1 MFKNRYALKPALF
14 ILFIAVS
21 SILQTAEMSASSF
34 GKDKGSEKFWV
45 EVAIDKGGRLVAGDS
60 ALVTFVVH
68 SALPIAKIE
77 SKPIRS
83 IKNATF
89 RSIRFDRDATA
100 SQYIYRGHVI
110 NTLIWAQIVVKP
122 EKTGEITIPECTYEA
137 QLYTSRYKGWF
148 GNDIYGDK
156 VKVEAK
162 SPKKVLTVIEKPS
175 RTTAE
180 MQGSGTIL

>member
-1 MFKNRYALKPALF
+1 MYASPLRN
-14 ILFIAVS
+14 
-21 SILQTAEMSASSF
+21 
-34 GKDKGSEKFWV
+34 GKGSEKFWV
-45 EVAIDKGGRLVAGDS
+45 EVVVDKGEKLVVGDS

-77 SKPIRS
+77 SNPIKS

-89 RSIRFDRDATA
+89 RSIRFNRDATA
-100 SQYIYRGHVI
+100 GQYICRDHVI

-122 EKTGEITIPECTYEA
+122 RKTNEIIIPECTYKA
-137 QLYTSRYKGWF
+137 QLYATRYKGWF

-156 VKVEAK
+156 VKVKAK
-162 SPKKVLTVIEKPS
+162 SPKKVIMVKEKPS

-180 MQGSGTIL
+180 MEGSGAIL